1 MLLRDR
7 PWAWCRASLR
17 CTATRARAQAMR
29 WRAQKAVLEARRA
42 VAGGDAAGGNAAGGA
57 EGGGARAAAAAD
69 APLRAALTGILQLC
83 DAAVEARLA
92 PPPPPAGLALSRA
105 MQSRLLLTVL
115 PASRGGAALTKPLQI
130 RGRASCLGVGHDPD
144 PALRSSAR
152 AGQGP
157 C

>member
-1 MLLRDR
+1 
-7 PWAWCRASLR
+7 
-17 CTATRARAQAMR
+17 MR

-92 PPPPPAGLALSRA
+92 PSPPPAGLALSRGDA
-105 MQSRLLLTVL
+105 ESPAAGSAPCESR
-115 PASRGGAALTKPLQI
+115 R
-130 RGRASCLGVGHDPD
+130 
-144 PALRSSAR
+144 RSTD
-152 AGQGP
+152 
-157 C
+157 